1 MLASVQEFIHSPW
14 GVYVVS
20 WIVAGLLMWIGAHV
34 AGLAYPTIVRS
45 LVAAICA
52 TLVTWMLAAL
62 LADSLG
68 VWGFLVAICV
78 TVIIIKA
85 VFDTSWERAIAVWIF
100 NAIAQFLLAAIGY
113 NSGVLQGGALPHLH

>member
-1 MLASVQEFIHSPW
+1 
-14 GVYVVS
+14 
-20 WIVAGLLMWIGAHV
+20 MWIGAHV